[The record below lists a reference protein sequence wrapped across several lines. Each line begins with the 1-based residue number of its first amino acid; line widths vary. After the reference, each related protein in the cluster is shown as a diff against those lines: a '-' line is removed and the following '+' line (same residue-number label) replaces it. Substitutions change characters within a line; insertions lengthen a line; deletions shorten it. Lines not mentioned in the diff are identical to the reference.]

1 MTYSTLVERPTLT
14 SDSIPVTMP
23 RILIVEDNPDLA
35 YGLRTGLEIE
45 GYEVQIAENGETG
58 LERSRSWRPDL
69 VMLDLMLPGMDGYRV
84 LKTMREGGSDVPVLI
99 LTARG
104 EEADKVLGFRLG
116 ADDYV
121 TKPCG
126 VLELLAR
133 VGALLRRS
141 RMTEQRGTNGNGDAM
156 ERFGAV
162 EINPASRTVT
172 KESMPVALSPKEF
185 DLLLALVRRRGAV
198 ASRVELLRE
207 VWGHRVEVMTRTVDI
222 HIAELRRK
230 LEDDPSQ
237 PRHILT
243 VWKAGYRLEA

>member
-1 MTYSTLVERPTLT
+1 VTYSTVADPRGSATDT
-14 SDSIPVTMP
+14 VPVTMA

-35 YGLRTGLEIE
+35 YGLHTGLEIE
-45 GYEVQIAENGETG
+45 GYEVQVAEDGEKG
-58 LERSRSWRPDL
+58 LDRARTWNPDL

-141 RMTEQRGTNGNGDAM
+141 RMADHRSAGDGL
-156 ERFGAV
+156 ERFGSV

-172 KESMPVALSPKEF
+172 KEGIAVALSPKEF

-230 LEDDPSQ
+230 LEADPSQ

-243 VWKAGYRLEA
+243 VWKAGYRLEP